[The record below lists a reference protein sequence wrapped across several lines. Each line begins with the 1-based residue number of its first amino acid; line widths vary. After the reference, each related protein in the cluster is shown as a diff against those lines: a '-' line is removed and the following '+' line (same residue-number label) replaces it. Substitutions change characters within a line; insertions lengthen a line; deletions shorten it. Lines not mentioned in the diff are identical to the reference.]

1 MADTKQQRHEQGLV
15 THFKKRYKEKY
26 KIEPTLN
33 RYTTRWAF
41 RDILMDLEYDE
52 AKALIDYYFGTV
64 SPVGHSVDW
73 FLRNYE
79 KLVEAKVKTDE
90 DAASLARIREETK
103 RRTEEW
109 RKKKSGN
116 N

>member
-1 MADTKQQRHEQGLV
+1 MSGAKQRQEQGLV

-26 KIEPTLN
+26 AVEPVLN

-41 RDILMDLEYDE
+41 RDILVDLEYEE
-52 AKALIDYYFGTV
+52 AKALIDYYFITQNL
-64 SPVGHSVDW
+64 SGHSVDW

-79 KLVEAKVKTDE
+79 KLAEAKAKTDE
-90 DAASLARIREETK
+90 DRKALAEIRERT
-103 RRTEEW
+103 RLRTEEW
-109 RKKKSGN
+109 RARKSGN